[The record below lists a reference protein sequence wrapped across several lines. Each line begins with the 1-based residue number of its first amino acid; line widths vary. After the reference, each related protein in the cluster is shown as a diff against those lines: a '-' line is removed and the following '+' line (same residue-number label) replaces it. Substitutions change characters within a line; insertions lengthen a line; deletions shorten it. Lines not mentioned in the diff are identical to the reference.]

1 MKTTHM
7 QRRSFVK
14 FGLAA
19 AAVPAIVPRHVL
31 GGPAAP
37 SNRITLGGVGV
48 GGVGHGQVKGLA
60 KAGFQ
65 VEALCDVDDLHAKKT
80 YDKFPQA
87 RRYRD
92 FREMLAKEGD
102 KIDAVYCGTPDHTHA
117 FVTLAALRAKK
128 HVCCV
133 KPLTRSIE
141 ECYLVAEEARKAGV
155 ATQVTASPCTSD
167 AACRTR
173 EIVASG
179 ILGDIVETYA
189 WTRRPVWPQGMPA
202 YPSFTTPVPGTL
214 DWDLW
219 IGSAE
224 KRPYADKW
232 PDDNPIPKMCP
243 EAWKGAAVYHPFNH
257 RGWYDFGAGA
267 LGDMGCHWANTIY
280 KALDLDHPS
289 MISASCT
296 RRSDV
301 AFPLASVVTFDYP
314 KRGNFP
320 ELRFTWCDGLIKPP
334 APKELAGAP
343 LPKEGVMYVGTKAK
357 MLISMEKQGEMR
369 ILDPKLDAQAKT
381 IPATLPRRGQI
392 WDEWMTACKGG
403 ERAGCDFAW
412 ARRITEFVLL
422 GNLAVRTGKS
432 VAFDPEAFRV
442 RGNDAADALLRLKY
456 HNGWSLKA

>member
-1 MKTTHM
+1 MKNTPCIP
-7 QRRSFVK
+7 RRSFVK
-14 FGLAA
+14 YGFAA
-19 AAVPAIVPRHVL
+19 AAVPTIVPRHVL
-31 GGPAAP
+31 GGPTAP

-48 GGVGHGQVKGLA
+48 GGVGHGQLKGLA

-65 VEALCDVDDLHAKKT
+65 VEALCDVDDLHAGKT
-80 YDKFPQA
+80 YKKFPQA

-92 FREMLAKEGD
+92 FREMLAKEG
-102 KIDAVYCGTPDHTHA
+102 KQIDAVYCGTPDHTHA

-141 ECYLVAEEARKAGV
+141 ECYLVAEEAQKAGV

-232 PDDNPIPKMCP
+232 P
-243 EAWKGAAVYHPFNH
+243 GSTTAAGTTSA
-257 RGWYDFGAGA
+257 RARSA
-267 LGDMGCHWANTIY
+267 TWAATGRTR
-280 KALDLDHPS
+280 S
-289 MISASCT
+289 T
-296 RRSDV
+296 RRST
-301 AFPLASVVTFDYP
+301 ST
-314 KRGNFP
+314 
-320 ELRFTWCDGLIKPP
+320 TP
-334 APKELAGAP
+334 A
-343 LPKEGVMYVGTKAK
+343 
-357 MLISMEKQGEMR
+357 
-369 ILDPKLDAQAKT
+369 
-381 IPATLPRRGQI
+381 
-392 WDEWMTACKGG
+392 
-403 ERAGCDFAW
+403 
-412 ARRITEFVLL
+412 
-422 GNLAVRTGKS
+422 
-432 VAFDPEAFRV
+432 
-442 RGNDAADALLRLKY
+442 
-456 HNGWSLKA
+456 

>member
-1 MKTTHM
+1 MRSKNCV
-7 QRRSFVK
+7 QRRTFVK
-14 FGLAA
+14 TGLAVA
-19 AAVPAIVPRHVL
+19 AAPAIVPRHVL
-31 GGPAAP
+31 GGPTAP

-320 ELRFTWCDGLIKPP
+320 ELRFTEGGRDVRGHEGENAHLHGEAERDAHPRPEARRAGEDDSRHSAAPRPDLGRVDDGVQGRREGRLRLLLGEAHHRVRAPRQPRRAHGRAGRLRPEDDARHEQSGRRRPP
-334 APKELAGAP
+334 APQVLQRLEPVGRPSAAEL
-343 LPKEGVMYVGTKAK
+343 
-357 MLISMEKQGEMR
+357 SS
-369 ILDPKLDAQAKT
+369 
-381 IPATLPRRGQI
+381 RGRQ
-392 WDEWMTACKGG
+392 
-403 ERAGCDFAW
+403 
-412 ARRITEFVLL
+412 
-422 GNLAVRTGKS
+422 
-432 VAFDPEAFRV
+432 
-442 RGNDAADALLRLKY
+442 
-456 HNGWSLKA
+456 

>member
-1 MKTTHM
+1 M
-7 QRRSFVK
+7 QGQAILVPNAETRGNPRNKRDVLSQPRIGDMRVTFRVIYPHDISLIAKQRGDTFVDYTAKNGKKLSYLRDGIADAAEMFESARSGNSFFTWVVRLVGFMMMF
-14 FGLAA
+14 FGLSM
-19 AAVPAIVPRHVL
+19 VL
-31 GGPAAP
+31 
-37 SNRITLGGVGV
+37 
-48 GGVGHGQVKGLA
+48 
-60 KAGFQ
+60 
-65 VEALCDVDDLHAKKT
+65 
-80 YDKFPQA
+80 
-87 RRYRD
+87 
-92 FREMLAKEGD
+92 
-102 KIDAVYCGTPDHTHA
+102 
-117 FVTLAALRAKK
+117 
-128 HVCCV
+128 
-133 KPLTRSIE
+133 KPLSV
-141 ECYLVAEEARKAGV
+141 LADVL
-155 ATQVTASPCTSD
+155 P
-167 AACRTR
+167 
-173 EIVASG
+173 

-189 WTRRPVWPQGMPA
+189 WTRRPVWPQGMPD

-357 MLISMEKQGEMR
+357 MLIAMEGKDGMR

-422 GNLAVRTGKS
+422 GNLAVRTGGP
-432 VAFDPEAFRV
+432 VAFDPKTMHVA
-442 RGNDAADALLRLKY
+442 NNPDADALLRLKY
-456 HNGWSLKA
+456 YNGWSL

>member
-1 MKTTHM
+1 MKNTPCIP
-7 QRRSFVK
+7 RRSFVK
-14 FGLAA
+14 YGFAA
-19 AAVPAIVPRHVL
+19 AAVPTIVPRHVL
-31 GGPAAP
+31 GGPTAP

-48 GGVGHGQVKGLA
+48 GGVGHGQLKGLA
-60 KAGFQ
+60 KAG
-65 VEALCDVDDLHAKKT
+65 L
-80 YDKFPQA
+80 
-87 RRYRD
+87 
-92 FREMLAKEGD
+92 LAKEGD

-280 KALDLDHPS
+280 KAL
-289 MISASCT
+289 
-296 RRSDV
+296 V

-357 MLISMEKQGEMR
+357 MLISMEKQSEMR

-403 ERAGCDFAW
+403 EKAGCDFSW
-412 ARRITEFVLL
+412 ARRITEFVLRL
-422 GNLAVRTGKS
+422 R
-432 VAFDPEAFRV
+432 PEDDARHEQSGRRRPPAPQV
-442 RGNDAADALLRLKY
+442 LQRLEPVGRPSAAELSSRGRQ
-456 HNGWSLKA
+456 